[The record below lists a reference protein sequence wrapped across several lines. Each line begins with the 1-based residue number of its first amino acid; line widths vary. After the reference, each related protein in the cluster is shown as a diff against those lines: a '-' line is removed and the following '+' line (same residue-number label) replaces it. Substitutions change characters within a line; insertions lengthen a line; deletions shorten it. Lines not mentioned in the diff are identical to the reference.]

1 MKGFDF
7 TVRSM
12 DDLAEAVETFGIVPL
27 FRSSVPGFSV
37 EEHTV
42 PECWYT
48 EGSGEWK
55 VWDWKGPVIRQTGCA
70 YGKFFEKKAVYVSAA
85 WFPDFANMR
94 RGGLSF
100 DECYDYGLVKYGEKL
115 LYDVLA
121 QRAPITSSEL
131 KFVCGYG
138 KEAKKGFDPLIT
150 RLQMQTYVLICD
162 FVYQRDKYGMPY
174 GWGVAQYTT
183 HEAFFGEDFADDA
196 FARTPEESYAR
207 VTEHLRSIL
216 PGAAE
221 AQIGKILK

>member
-1 MKGFDF
+1 MVFNDLYIESE
-7 TVRSM
+7 R
-12 DDLAEAVETFGIVPL
+12 DLAGAVERFGFVP
-27 FRSSVPGFSV
+27 FFKNSVPGFSIS
-37 EEHTV
+37 EHIAPAV
-42 PECWYT
+42 WFPD
-48 EGSGEWK
+48 EGEG
-55 VWDWKGPVIRQTGCA
+55 VWEWKGPVIRETGCA

-121 QRAPITSSEL
+121 RRAPITSSEL

-150 RLQMQTYVLICD
+150 RLQMQTYVLISD

-174 GWGVAQYTT
+174 GWGVAQYSTP
-183 HEAFFGEDFADDA
+183 EKLFGELFEDDA
-196 FARTPEESYAR
+196 YARPPEESYAR
-207 VTEHLRSIL
+207 ICAHLQSIL
-216 PGAAE
+216 PAATE
-221 AQIGKILK
+221 AQIRKLLK